1 MSYQNSLEYLR
12 PTNRC
17 PNTSLWPCRSGTIR
31 DYMCTSSL
39 SRYCFLVIVC
49 TCRCQYPA
57 GSHTLIRQMTFSICY
72 TFMYGVKIALTLKQ
86 ICKDTQNYVTQICT
100 FCFEKTCKEVIFF
113 AKFNNYCLTVCYY
126 IYAFK
131 DWLLLMFWY
140 NKINFFLFKKCF
152 SKHT

>member
-1 MSYQNSLEYLR
+1 MVS
-12 PTNRC
+12 
-17 PNTSLWPCRSGTIR
+17 
-31 DYMCTSSL
+31 
-39 SRYCFLVIVC
+39 
-49 TCRCQYPA
+49 
-57 GSHTLIRQMTFSICY
+57 
-72 TFMYGVKIALTLKQ
+72 KISLTLKQ

-100 FCFEKTCKEVIFF
+100 FCFEKTCKEVRFFF
-113 AKFNNYCLTVCYY
+113 AEFNNYCLSVCYY